1 MASLDSLTEDVAH
14 NLSAAVDLSKILGV
28 FNTFVGIIKDQQAKL
43 DKADEEI
50 RSLKEKMEFMS
61 GGGSDRLQKLEK
73 KLDDFIQEIQGGDDM
88 DKSILHADIS
98 PFAAF
103 NPIAPIMEEDDDEEA
118 SVDSKSVNESPT
130 RLPRLEEENSV
141 ASLERDSVSVHDDKK
156 EPLVITND
164 DPGYFIAEDNS
175 PTPPLRSEA
184 PGKASVRQSMDFTAP
199 SPTVQAGSSLEDD
212 DDETPVVNSVPMPE
226 PAEDVAEVAP
236 RDGSPRVS
244 DDPVQQTAGE
254 AAAPSSEKPTQSAED
269 GEKPF
274 PTDGATTEETIDVPP
289 SAAPSVRT
297 SLLLP
302 ATATVAEATNVSRSP
317 SNEATTPSSRTNSA
331 RPTSARPNRSASVD
345 SGLPPRSAR
354 SYSIV
359 VSDQRSE
366 DAPILDEIS
375 STLPLVI
382 EAMKRSSSRPVS
394 ARHTTMMRPL
404 SASTSL
410 VVGGSGVSM
419 PGGRPTSGAA
429 SRPLSGLNSGRKL
442 PSVAV
447 AVRRK
452 MDVNRLPW
460 LTQTRAKRFIRAI
473 KMRGRFILISKRI
486 MEESR
491 RKYGAA
497 SLKNRIDLLESDLTR
512 VNARLESMKDT
523 MKKNHA
529 AVKELVSP
537 DVNKLLEDIGKFL
550 KGINSSMGNVD
561 NFVRLILTLK
571 DTDLSLF
578 SSSGRE
584 QMMNEFSEKL
594 QATVLR
600 DLKDQFDARFSI
612 LSKEY
617 VSKQDVNNMLR
628 QGTAVDQNMD
638 PNHIRLLQLLDRS
651 MKPPLEVLDNL
662 RVEGERRMQ
671 ERLMSQQQ
679 ELLATLDA
687 RQIDM
692 HRDLEERMRTLATQI
707 QSVTKKS
714 DEGNRID
721 DEFAVMRAK
730 LKKLEDEREALQAA
744 REKETQ
750 QRQAEHEALK
760 ILQRRL
766 ANISIDKV
774 RNDAL
779 FSVVYVRNA
788 NDGCVLFPVPMTA
801 NGGIKGRAR

>member
-1 MASLDSLTEDVAH
+1 
-14 NLSAAVDLSKILGV
+14 
-28 FNTFVGIIKDQQAKL
+28 
-43 DKADEEI
+43 
-50 RSLKEKMEFMS
+50 
-61 GGGSDRLQKLEK
+61 
-73 KLDDFIQEIQGGDDM
+73 
-88 DKSILHADIS
+88 
-98 PFAAF
+98 
-103 NPIAPIMEEDDDEEA
+103 
-118 SVDSKSVNESPT
+118 
-130 RLPRLEEENSV
+130 
-141 ASLERDSVSVHDDKK
+141 
-156 EPLVITND
+156 
-164 DPGYFIAEDNS
+164 
-175 PTPPLRSEA
+175 
-184 PGKASVRQSMDFTAP
+184 
-199 SPTVQAGSSLEDD
+199 
-212 DDETPVVNSVPMPE
+212 
-226 PAEDVAEVAP
+226 
-236 RDGSPRVS
+236 
-244 DDPVQQTAGE
+244 
-254 AAAPSSEKPTQSAED
+254 
-269 GEKPF
+269 
-274 PTDGATTEETIDVPP
+274 
-289 SAAPSVRT
+289 
-297 SLLLP
+297 
-302 ATATVAEATNVSRSP
+302 
-317 SNEATTPSSRTNSA
+317 
-331 RPTSARPNRSASVD
+331 
-345 SGLPPRSAR
+345 
-354 SYSIV
+354 
-359 VSDQRSE
+359 
-366 DAPILDEIS
+366 
-375 STLPLVI
+375 
-382 EAMKRSSSRPVS
+382 
-394 ARHTTMMRPL
+394 MRPL

-452 MDVNRLPW
+452 MDASRLPW
-460 LTQTRAKRFIRAI
+460 LTPARAKRFVRAI

-571 DTDLSLF
+571 ETDMSMF
-578 SSSGRE
+578 SSAGRE

-594 QATVLR
+594 QQTVLR

-638 PNHIRLLQLLDRS
+638 ANHIRLLQLLDRT
-651 MKPPLEVLDNL
+651 MKPSLEILDNL

-679 ELLATLDA
+679 ELLATLDS

-707 QSVTKKS
+707 QSVAKKP

-730 LKKLEDEREALQAA
+730 LKKLEDERETLQAA

-774 RNDAL
+774 RDDTCRLYARNTNTND
-779 FSVVYVRNA
+779 V
-788 NDGCVLFPVPMTA
+788 CVCVCAFVSPSLRVP
-801 NGGIKGRAR
+801 